1 MMSFHSVM
9 LVSSVWLVT
18 HLSVAHLR
26 HVNQTVTVT
35 SRQSRKEFEVY
46 YFEVH
51 SQTERINRI

>member
-1 MMSFHSVM
+1 M
-9 LVSSVWLVT
+9 LVSSGWLVT

-26 HVNQTVTVT
+26 CVNQTVTVT

-51 SQTERINRI
+51 LQTERINHI